1 MMPAARYKAGA
12 PRSSFARQRMDKSG
26 TYTAVGGNTYVQATG
41 WASNVTFPCTVTS
54 NQLVV
59 VGSGSVTLAWN
70 LTSNNA
76 IRIMKNGVQVAVPTS
91 GVTGSTPLT
100 VADGDLLR
108 VDVLMAF
115 FPNTTLSA
123 GGYIELY

>member
-41 WASNVTFPCTVTS
+41 WASNTTFPCTIFS
-54 NQLVV
+54 NKLQV
-59 VGSGSVTLAWN
+59 VGAGTVTLAWN

-76 IRIMKNGVQVAVPTS
+76 IRIMKNGVQVATPTS
-91 GVTGSTPLT
+91 GVAGSTTIT
-100 VADGDLLR
+100 VANVDLLH
-108 VDVLMAF
+108 VEVLMAF

-123 GGYIELY
+123 GGFIEVY